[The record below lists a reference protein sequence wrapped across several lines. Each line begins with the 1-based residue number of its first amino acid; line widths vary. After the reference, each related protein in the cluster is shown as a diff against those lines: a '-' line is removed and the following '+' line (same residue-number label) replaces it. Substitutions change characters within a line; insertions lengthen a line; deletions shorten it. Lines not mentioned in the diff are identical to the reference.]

1 MSNYINVVP
10 TLYRKIHPFLVTL
23 LIDDEPA
30 AIIELRGLLRKR
42 HPSLVVAG
50 SADNVREGLQKIE
63 ALKPDLI
70 FLDIEMP
77 GGSGFD
83 LVRQLKKGNRP
94 EIIFVTSQSNY
105 AIQAF
110 SCAALGYV
118 LKPVEQAPLAEAIA
132 VAEERIRQKN
142 NEQRLETLLENLQTS
157 DNAKKQ
163 IGIPND
169 RGVEFV
175 PAGNIIYCE
184 GEERYTRIHLK
195 EDGNRLSSYAIGQYR
210 KMLADQDFY
219 PIHRSI
225 LVNRLY
231 VKGINRAGEL
241 ELTTQQQLTISRRRR
256 AEVEVWLK
264 TGR

>member
-1 MSNYINVVP
+1 M
-10 TLYRKIHPFLVTL
+10 
-23 LIDDEPA
+23 
-30 AIIELRGLLRKR
+30 LRKK
-42 HPSLVVAG
+42 HPNLLVAG
-50 SADNVREGLQKIE
+50 SADNIRDGLQKIE
-63 ALKPDLI
+63 TVKPDLI

-83 LVRQLKKGNRP
+83 LIRQLKKGNRP

-118 LKPVEQAPLAEAIA
+118 LKPVEWKPLAEAIG

-142 NEQRLETLLENLQTS
+142 NEQRLETLLENLKTS
-157 DNAKKQ
+157 DSSKKK
-163 IGIPND
+163 IGIPHD

-175 PAGNIIYCE
+175 PAGSIVYCE

-195 EDGNRLSSYAIGQYR
+195 EDGTRLSSYAIGQYR
-210 KMLADQDFY
+210 KMLADHDFY

-225 LVNRLY
+225 LVNRNF
-231 VKGINRAGEL
+231 VKRMNRAGEL
-241 ELTTQQQLTISRRRR
+241 ELTTKKRLTVSRRRR
-256 AEVEVWLK
+256 AEVEAWLK
-264 TGR
+264 AD